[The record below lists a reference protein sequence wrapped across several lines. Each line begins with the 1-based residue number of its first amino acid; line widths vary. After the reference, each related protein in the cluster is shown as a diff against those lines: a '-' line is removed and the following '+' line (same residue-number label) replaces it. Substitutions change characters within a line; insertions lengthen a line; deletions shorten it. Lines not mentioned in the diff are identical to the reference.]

1 MSVVQ
6 LTPTPLTLDSLAS
19 DLAKVSID
27 PSSPQLVDTPRV
39 MAEVV
44 DSLED
49 LPTSPPSL
57 YIDLEGINLCR
68 HGSLSILQIYVLSTQ
83 KTYLIDIHVLG
94 RKAFSTPG
102 KNNTTL
108 KTIFESPN
116 IPKVFFDVRN
126 DSDALFSLFQIDLRG
141 IQDLQLMELA
151 TRRGSRKFINGL
163 SRCIDRDAPLS
174 IEERLRLVRVKSAGT
189 KLFAPEKGGRYEV
202 FNERPLPKDIVD
214 YCANDVQILPRL
226 WKHYDGKMNMT
237 WRRRVLDESAN
248 RVKMS
253 KTASFNGKGRHMAI
267 APTGWNNQ

>member
-1 MSVVQ
+1 MSVAN
-6 LTPTPLTLDSLAS
+6 LTSTPITLDTLAS

-27 PSSPQLVDTPRV
+27 ASSPQVIDTPTAMV
-39 MAEVV
+39 EVIN
-44 DSLED
+44 SLED

-83 KTYLIDIHVLG
+83 KTYLIDVHVLG
-94 RKAFSTPG
+94 SKAFSTPG
-102 KNNTTL
+102 KNKTTL

-126 DSDALFSLFQIDLRG
+126 DSDALFSLYEIDLSG

-174 IEERLRLVRVKSAGT
+174 NEERLRLVRVKSAGT

-202 FNERPLPKDIVD
+202 FNERPLAKDIVD

-237 WRRRVLDESAN
+237 WRRKVLDESVN
-248 RVKMS
+248 RVKLS
-253 KTASFNGKGRHMAI
+253 QTASFSGKGRHMAV
-267 APTGWNNQ
+267 APTGWSN